1 MSKSNEE
8 LKITVRRFLVEF
20 KDADQQTK
28 EELTEYIQMR
38 LAGKLSPRGK
48 RFIEELCELLLTGE
62 PNDVKKYLEEEA

>member
-1 MSKSNEE
+1 MSKSNES

-38 LAGKLSPRGK
+38 IAGKLSPGGK
-48 RFIEELCELLLTGE
+48 QFIEELCELLLPDE
-62 PNDVKKYLEEEA
+62 PNDVTKYLEEEE